1 LTTPP
6 NVTAAATEASDAPA
20 RPMALSAILGTWGA
34 ENADFLAA
42 LEHKMGQTKK
52 TITEAALWDMIA
64 DTWSA
69 DWGKARAHLG
79 DAANDL
85 FERQKPENV
94 PLGSIGM
101 ALDAGE
107 LGKSEKRYREA
118 LAVFTVINEELR
130 QDENLSRLM
139 TAICDVQNTVDESLA
154 ISKQTQKLNNSFK
167 VADKKK
173 PRAKAEKK
181 GLRAYVDIIFGRKPA
196 VVQEINVAV
205 AVTAEAAAT
214 QSNASPAPAIKA

>member
-6 NVTAAATEASDAPA
+6 HVTAAATDKSDAPA
-20 RPMALSAILGTWGA
+20 RPMVLSAILGTWGEA
-34 ENADFLAA
+34 NTDFIAA
-42 LEHKMGQTKK
+42 LEHKMGQTSK

-69 DWGKARAHLG
+69 DWGKARAQLG
-79 DAANDL
+79 DAATDL
-85 FERQKPENV
+85 FERQKPENI

-101 ALDAGE
+101 ALDAGA
-107 LGKSEKRYREA
+107 LGESEKRYSEA
-118 LAVFTVINEELR
+118 LAIFTIINEELR
-130 QDENLSRLM
+130 QDENLSKLM
-139 TAICDVQNTVDESLA
+139 AVICDVQTTLNESSA

-173 PRAKAEKK
+173 TRATAEKK

-196 VVQEINVAV
+196 PVQEINVTV
-205 AVTAEAAAT
+205 ATAETTAPQAT
-214 QSNASPAPAIKA
+214 AQSPAVKA